1 MNKRTILFSLAGL
14 LGLSALAIVWHTM
27 STRASG
33 DSAKGPKPALVQTID
48 AHFGLLLHTL
58 NLTGTVTAN
67 AEINILPKIEQTI
80 RGMIVQE
87 GDRVIAGQVLVRLD
101 STEMDAQLGSAEAE
115 RQVAV
120 ASLRDLQAGARS
132 QEIRQ
137 AQAAFRQTDAAYR
150 RAVDAER
157 NARSLYSGGQ
167 TGLSVQAIQD
177 AEGKLAVATAQ
188 RDATNAALEAATQNL
203 EQVRHIVKLNTTQ
216 QQAVN
221 DARGKVDT
229 ATAQLDAAT
238 TATDNAKT
246 ENNRAQA
253 LLKIGGTSQEEA
265 DRASTRYR
273 TAQAQWDSAKS
284 ALATAQEGYRLAK
297 SLFDTDAVPQQQL
310 ADAQGRVNVA
320 KAQVTAAD
328 ASVIAAEK
336 QLVQVKALHNGPV
349 PQRELDEAAGRVAE
363 TKATMEAARERVAL
377 LQAGASL
384 TQLATAQ
391 ARVQQADAKCAY
403 WRTQVALCLLKAPIS
418 GTVTKRWKYVGDTA
432 DPKQPIL
439 TIAQGGR
446 QLVKTAVSDRD
457 VAGLHPGMTAR
468 VTLDAL
474 PGAPLTLP
482 VTNVYPSADPTT
494 RLVPVELLLP
504 KLPRPI
510 AAGSFARIA
519 INQGQQR
526 GIVVPQAAVVPQ
538 AGGKAAI
545 YLVTPAM
552 TTERRLVTTGLEAD
566 GKVLILA
573 GLEEG
578 AKVVVQGQD
587 ALKDGQPVKVMP
599 GKPGMKAVNGDPEP
613 SPPASKKSSIR
624 KAEVPSAAERPM
636 TTIPADPGGAS
647 SPSARKRQPGNAT
660 TTTGGNTR

>member
-1 MNKRTILFSLAGL
+1 MIKRTIFFSFAGL
-14 LGLSALAIVWHTM
+14 LGFGVLAVGWRAM
-27 STRASG
+27 SSTRTPS
-33 DSAKGPKPALVQTID
+33 DTAKGPKPALVQAID
-48 AHFGLLLHTL
+48 ARAGVLARTL
-58 NLTGTVTAN
+58 DLTGTVTAN
-67 AEINILPKIEQTI
+67 AEISVLPKIEQTI
-80 RGMIVQE
+80 RRMSVQE
-87 GDRVIAGQVLVRLD
+87 GDRVTAGQVLVHLD
-101 STEMDAQLGSAEAE
+101 STEMDAQLGSADAE

-120 ASLRDLQAGARS
+120 ASLRDLQAGARP
-132 QEIRQ
+132 QEIGQ
-137 AQAAFRQTDAAYR
+137 AQAALRQADAAYR
-150 RAVDAER
+150 RAVAAER
-157 NARSLYSGGQ
+157 NANALYRGGQ
-167 TGLSVQAIQD
+167 TGLPAQAMQD

-188 RDATNAALEAATQNL
+188 RDATNAALDAATQNL
-203 EQVRHIVKLNTTQ
+203 EQVRQIVKLNTTQ
-216 QQAVN
+216 LQAVN

-229 ATAQLDAAT
+229 ATAQLDA
-238 TATDNAKT
+238 TATATENAKA
-246 ENNRAQA
+246 ENDRAQA

-284 ALATAQEGYRLAK
+284 TLATAQEGYRLAK
-297 SLFDTDAVPQQQL
+297 SLLETNAVPQQQL

-320 KAQVTAAD
+320 KAQVTAAE
-328 ASVIAAEK
+328 ASVTAADK
-336 QLVQVKALHNGPV
+336 QFTQVKALQNGPL
-349 PQRELDEAAGRVAE
+349 PQRELDEASGRVAE

-377 LQAGASL
+377 LQAGASP

-391 ARVQQADAKCAY
+391 ARVQQAEAKCAY

-418 GTVTKRWKYVGDTA
+418 GVITKRWKYVGDTA
-432 DPKQPIL
+432 DPKGPIL
-439 TIAQGGR
+439 TIAQDGR

-457 VAGLHPGMTAR
+457 VAGLQPGMTAR

-474 PGAPLTLP
+474 PGAPLTIS

-519 INQGQQR
+519 INQGEQR

-545 YLVTPAM
+545 FLVTPAM
-552 TTERRLVTTGLEAD
+552 TAERRLVTTGLEAD

-578 AKVVVQGQD
+578 VKVVVQGQD
-587 ALKDGQPVKVMP
+587 ALKEGQPVKVMP
-599 GKPGMKAVNGDPEP
+599 GKPGMKSANGG
-613 SPPASKKSSIR
+613 
-624 KAEVPSAAERPM
+624 
-636 TTIPADPGGAS
+636 PGQQ
-647 SPSARKRQPGNAT
+647 QPGNEMPSTRKGSHAPTQGT
-660 TTTGGNTR
+660 TTIGGNTR